1 MIDMKHRLCTLNAEA
16 SSNLP
21 EHTDDKSGIGAHYVD
36 AFLKPMNGTLPDGT
50 PVKAKRRGLRIAL
63 NVGAAKGEGLLRRL
77 AVGPDPVAMLDA
89 ALKEA
94 AAAAGVAI
102 TVEDGAIYVTRDAG

>member
-1 MIDMKHRLCTLNAEA
+1 MNA
-16 SSNLP
+16 
-21 EHTDDKSGIGAHYVD
+21 
-36 AFLKPMNGTLPDGT
+36 TLPDGT
-50 PVKAKRRGLRIAL
+50 PVKAKRRGLKIAL

-102 TVEDGAIYVTRDAG
+102 TVEGDAIHITRNEG